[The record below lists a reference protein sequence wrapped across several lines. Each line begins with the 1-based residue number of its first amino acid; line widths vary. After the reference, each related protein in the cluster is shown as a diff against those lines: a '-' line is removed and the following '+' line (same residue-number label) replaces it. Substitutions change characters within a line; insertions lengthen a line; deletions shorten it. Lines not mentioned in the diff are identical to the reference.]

1 MEKII
6 LKKGIFKIE
15 NGIENIVTEIELSED
30 MICGEHVI
38 VAEQNFLKKGSV
50 AFGGVKESSEQ
61 YIAELA
67 SQVLGVEYQELI
79 KLPINEFNQIVRE
92 IRGFIGYS
100 DSATI
105 TQEMM
110 EKLDELLE
118 K

>member
-6 LKKGIFKIE
+6 LKNGILKIE
-15 NGIENIVTEIELSED
+15 NGVENVLMEIELSED

-50 AFGGVKESSEQ
+50 AFNGIKESSDQ

-67 SQVLGVEYQELI
+67 AQVLGVDYSEFI
-79 KLPINEFNQIVRE
+79 KLPINEFNKIMKE

-100 DSATI
+100 DSVTM

>member
-1 MEKII
+1 MKNII
-6 LKKGIFKIE
+6 LKNGITKIE
-15 NGIENIVTEIELSED
+15 NGAPNLLMEINLSED
-30 MICGEHVI
+30 MILGEHVI
-38 VAEQNFLKKGSV
+38 TAEQNFLKKGSV
-50 AFGGVKESSEQ
+50 AFNGIKESSDQ
-61 YIAELA
+61 YIAELS
-67 SQVLGVEYQELI
+67 SQVLGVDYSEFI

-110 EKLDELLE
+110 EKLEELLG

>member
-1 MEKII
+1 MKKII
-6 LKKGIFKIE
+6 LKNGIEKIE
-15 NGIENIVTEIELSED
+15 NGIVNKIMEIELFED

-50 AFGGVKESSEQ
+50 AFNGIKESSDQ
-61 YIAELA
+61 YMAELA
-67 SQVLGVEYQELI
+67 SQVLGVDYSELV
-79 KLPINEFNQIVRE
+79 KLPIKEFNQIVRE

-105 TQEMM
+105 TQEIM
-110 EKLDELLE
+110 EKLDDLLE